1 MAKNYFV
8 TVRTYQ
14 SVNNMGLE
22 LGRYVEGKYDKVVVP
37 AEDFGKV
44 SVDIMEKMKELEKKY
59 PRSRAFKMETLTLYD
74 RSHGQNVPAIYVT
87 PQSKYN
93 DNHIFILDTAVVRN
107 EVKVVS
113 LSTKGGDS

>member
-1 MAKNYFV
+1 MEKNYFM

-22 LGRYVEGKYDKVVVP
+22 LGRYVEKKYNNVVVP

-44 SVDIMEKMKELEKKY
+44 NVDIMEKMKELEKKY
-59 PRSRAFKMETLTLYD
+59 PSSKAFKMETF
-74 RSHGQNVPAIYVT
+74 SHKDKYQQSAPSIYVT

-113 LSTKGGDS
+113 LSTKGGEV

>member
-1 MAKNYFV
+1 MSKHYFL

-22 LGRYVEGKYDKVVVP
+22 LGRYVEKKYHNVVVS

-44 SVDIMEKMKELEKKY
+44 TVDIMEKMKELEKKY
-59 PRSRAFKMETLTLYD
+59 PRSKAFKMETLSSKD
-74 RSHGQNVPAIYVT
+74 RYQQNAPSIYVT

-93 DNHIFILDTAVVRN
+93 DNHVFVLNTAVIRN
-107 EVKVVS
+107 EVNVVS
-113 LSTKGGDS
+113 LSTKGNEQ

>member
-22 LGRYVEGKYDKVVVP
+22 LGRYVEKKYHNVVVS

-44 SVDIMEKMKELEKKY
+44 TVDIMEKMKELEKKY
-59 PRSRAFKMETLTLYD
+59 PRSKAFRMETLSIHDSYKVLHPY
-74 RSHGQNVPAIYVT
+74 IYVT

-93 DNHIFILDTAVVRN
+93 DNHVFVLDTAVIRN
-107 EVKVVS
+107 EVNVVS
-113 LSTKGGDS
+113 LSTKGNKQ

>member
-59 PRSRAFKMETLTLYD
+59 PRSRPFRMETVTVTD
-74 RSHGQNVPAIYVT
+74 RRYQQSLPYIYVT

-93 DNHIFILDTAVVRN
+93 DNHVFVLDTAVIRN
-107 EVKVVS
+107 EVSVVS
-113 LSTKGGDS
+113 LSTKGGEI